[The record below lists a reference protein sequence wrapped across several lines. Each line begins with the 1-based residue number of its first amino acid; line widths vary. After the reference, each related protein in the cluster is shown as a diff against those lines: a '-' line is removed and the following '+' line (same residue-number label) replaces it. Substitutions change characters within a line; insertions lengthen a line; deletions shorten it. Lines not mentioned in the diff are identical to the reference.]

1 MGTEER
7 TMRSL
12 GLIGLLILLVRIALA
27 QGAVSPEVGPP
38 TPSRLQSMEAIY
50 QKNLKAAQAPLLKE
64 YLADLNAMLL
74 RAPASDAP
82 AITAEIAR
90 VNKMIASGVIEFS
103 AAKPAAPPT
112 NVGRP
117 LPSSGVVF
125 SLDPNEAVPPQPA
138 DGFVPIGSASWTLSL
153 LPAGTYEIIAQYN
166 CTTLPT
172 GSAKVKLDYHGNSF
186 TRELKA
192 NHLTTKDGSFRV
204 MRLGQITLT
213 EDVKLEKVTLS
224 SVEPGEPWFFVK
236 HILIAKPKAPK

>member
-1 MGTEER
+1 
-7 TMRSL
+7 MRSP
-12 GLIGLLILLVRIALA
+12 GLIGLFTFLLRMALA
-27 QGAVSPEVGPP
+27 QSAVSPEVGPP

-64 YLADLNAMLL
+64 YLADLNALLL
-74 RAPASDAP
+74 RAPAADAP
-82 AITAEIAR
+82 AINAEIAR
-90 VNKMIASGVIEFS
+90 VNKMIASGMIEFS
-103 AAKPAAPPT
+103 AAKPSAPPAKA
-112 NVGRP
+112 GRP

-138 DGFVPIGSASWTLSL
+138 DGAVPIGSASWTLSL
-153 LPAGTYEIIAQYN
+153 LPAGTYEIIAQYS

-192 NHLTTKDGSFRV
+192 SQLTAKDGSFRV

-213 EDVKLEKVTLS
+213 EDVSLEKVTLS
-224 SVEPGEPWFFVK
+224 TVEPGEPWFFVK
-236 HILIAKPKAPK
+236 HILVAKPKAPK